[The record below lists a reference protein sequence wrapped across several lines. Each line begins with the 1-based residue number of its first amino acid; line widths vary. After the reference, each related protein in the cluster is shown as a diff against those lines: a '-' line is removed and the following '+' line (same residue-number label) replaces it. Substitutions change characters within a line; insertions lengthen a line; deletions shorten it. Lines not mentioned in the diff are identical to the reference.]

1 MLSDKGIGAL
11 VVTGA
16 NGEILGIISERDIVR
31 AIAREGAASLDHA
44 VSRYMTA
51 KVVTTHEKATLE
63 SLMDTM
69 TAGRLRH
76 VPVVENDRLIGLI
89 SIGDVVKHYVAGIQ
103 TEQWALKEYISNAG
117 AY

>member
-1 MLSDKGIGAL
+1 MTVERILASKGRGVVATQPHRTLSEGARMLSDKGIGAL

-51 KVVTTHEKATLE
+51 KVVNPRKSDPRVTDGYDDSRALAPC
-63 SLMDTM
+63 
-69 TAGRLRH
+69 AGGR
-76 VPVVENDRLIGLI
+76 
-89 SIGDVVKHYVAGIQ
+89 K
-103 TEQWALKEYISNAG
+103 
-117 AY
+117 